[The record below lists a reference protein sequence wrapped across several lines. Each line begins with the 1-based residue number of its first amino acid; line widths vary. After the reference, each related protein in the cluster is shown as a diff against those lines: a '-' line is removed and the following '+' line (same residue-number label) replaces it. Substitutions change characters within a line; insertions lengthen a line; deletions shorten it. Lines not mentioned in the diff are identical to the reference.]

1 METRDLRTWGLGD
14 LGTCGRGE
22 FGTWRLGDLGTWGLG
37 DLGTWGHGDF
47 GTWRLGDLVTWAPG
61 QGTWELGDVADLGA
75 SGLGDLGTWGLR
87 DLETWGRGDLGTW
100 GLGDLG
106 TWGHGDL
113 RTWGLGDW
121 ETHKPCGQAHG
132 RISAVNGLASMPT
145 MRARRMARL
154 THGAGCSQNAWGPL
168 PRNKSFVRT
177 LLPRSPAHGAPGIFS
192 NPVSGSFP
200 GRDLFFYWFF
210 TRDLFR
216 STFKNIILY
225 N

>member
-1 METRDLRTWGLGD
+1 METWGLRTWGIRDLETRDLRIWGLGD

-22 FGTWRLGDLGTWGLG
+22 FGTWRLGDL
-37 DLGTWGHGDF
+37 
-47 GTWRLGDLVTWAPG
+47 A
-61 QGTWELGDVADLGA
+61 
-75 SGLGDLGTWGLR
+75 
-87 DLETWGRGDLGTW
+87 TW

-113 RTWGLGDW
+113 GTWGLGDW
-121 ETHKPCGQAHG
+121 ETWVRCGHAHD
-132 RISAVNGLASMPT
+132 RISAVNDLASMPT

-154 THGAGCSQNAWGPL
+154 THGGARRMARLTRGAGCSQNARGPL

-177 LLPRSPAHGAPGIFS
+177 LLPRSPAHAAPGIFS
-192 NPVSGSFP
+192 NPVSGPFP
-200 GRDLFFYWFF
+200 GRDMFFYWFF